1 MMRSAAGLVRSF
13 DFLID
18 LISLQGKN
26 VDYHQ
31 MIESKIKVLSD
42 NLAVGSTTH
51 SDDKVR
57 A

>member
-1 MMRSAAGLVRSF
+1 MRSAAGLVRSF

-42 NLAVGSTTH
+42 NLAVGSTTP

>member
-1 MMRSAAGLVRSF
+1 MRSAAGLVRSF